1 MRNQQITYNQ
11 GFFCIGNRKI
21 TPEQVSTPERILGRV
36 FYLLNDGV
44 SPDVVCDFI
53 SLLDKKDVCRVDWCG
68 SVRI

>member
-1 MRNQQITYNQ
+1 MDKDIEYKQ
-11 GFFCIGNRKI
+11 GFFYIGNRTI

-53 SLLDKKDVCRVDWCG
+53 LLLDKKDVCRVDWCG